1 MFIFLGDLMKKSVID
16 IKDLTV
22 AYDEKPVLWDI
33 DVAIPEGVLL
43 SIVGPNGAG
52 KTTTFYMI
60 MGLIDCDG
68 GEILLDDIHLTSL
81 PMYKRAKLGIGFLP
95 QQPSI
100 FRGMSVEDNLLSIL
114 ETQNLPKDQKQ
125 NMLEELLTEFSLT
138 HLRRAMPHMLSGG
151 ERRRT
156 EIARALALKP
166 QFILLDEPFAGIDP
180 IAVSD
185 LKQTINQLNR
195 KDIGILISDHNVRDT
210 MNICSKVLVVNQGK
224 IIADGEPS
232 KIAQDS
238 LVKEVYLGQDFQT
251 N

>member
-1 MFIFLGDLMKKSVID
+1 MGVGYLSQEASV
-16 IKDLTV
+16 
-22 AYDEKPVLWDI
+22 
-33 DVAIPEGVLL
+33 
-43 SIVGPNGAG
+43 
-52 KTTTFYMI
+52 
-60 MGLIDCDG
+60 
-68 GEILLDDIHLTSL
+68 
-81 PMYKRAKLGIGFLP
+81 
-95 QQPSI
+95 
-100 FRGMSVEDNLLSIL
+100 FRTMSVEDNILAVLEMTLLSKK
-114 ETQNLPKDQKQ
+114 EQQDKC
-125 NMLEELLTEFSLT
+125 ESLLNEFSLQ
-138 HLRRAMPHMLSGG
+138 HVRKNKGGLLSGG

-156 EIARALALKP
+156 EIARALATNPK
-166 QFILLDEPFAGIDP
+166 FILLDEPFAGIDP

-195 KDIGILISDHNVRDT
+195 KDIGVLISDHNVRDT